1 MMCEMLKYKCKQND
15 LFGHGGGGWG
25 GGHFS
30 KTFSMFYILN
40 MCSKTEF

>member
-15 LFGHGGGGWG
+15 YFGHGGGG

-30 KTFSMFYILN
+30 KTFSMFYMLN
-40 MCSKTEF
+40 MSSKTEF